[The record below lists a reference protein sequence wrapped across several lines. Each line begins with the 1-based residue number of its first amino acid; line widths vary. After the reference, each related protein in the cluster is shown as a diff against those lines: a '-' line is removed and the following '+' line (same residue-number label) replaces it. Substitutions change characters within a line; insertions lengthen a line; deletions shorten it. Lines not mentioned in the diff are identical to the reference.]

1 MRKAIRRVDPVEYVT
16 FSDFVQIGLEQEGA
30 SVAKGK
36 PWAFNFCGHSV
47 TQESDTRYLL
57 TRHGTFSDLIFDSTD
72 VLIVHSD
79 GVCCMKREF
88 FEAEHD
94 LLG

>member
-1 MRKAIRRVDPVEYVT
+1 MKKAIRRADPVEYVT

-30 SVAKGK
+30 NIVNGM
-36 PWAFNFCGHSV
+36 PLAFKFCEHSV
-47 TQESDTRYLL
+47 TNESDTRYLL
-57 TRHGTFSDLIFDSTD
+57 TRPGNASSLVFDSTD
-72 VLIVHSD
+72 VLIVHSE